1 MRGGGHAREIYQAGA
16 VGLGRVGGCAV
27 DPLISCLQAMV
38 MVQVDWLVLAVPNAY
53 KNQSGGKQSI
63 SADALYGHSRV
74 AMPYR
79 FVIVGY

>member
-1 MRGGGHAREIYQAGA
+1 
-16 VGLGRVGGCAV
+16 
-27 DPLISCLQAMV
+27 